1 MEARIY
7 VGWPDG
13 YFLTTAGPN
22 SEFQAQLAEMVE
34 DLGPPTVVEFRAAD
48 EGYIDEDY
56 PDDLQDVYHDLSGR
70 SHP

>member
-13 YFLTTAGPN
+13 YFLVSGHDR
-22 SEFQAQLAEMVE
+22 FQECLAEMVE

-48 EGYIDEDY
+48 EGYVEEESY
-56 PDDLQDVYHDLSGR
+56 DDDTWDTRDVVFSDV
-70 SHP
+70 

>member
-48 EGYIDEDY
+48 EGYVELKD
-56 PDDLQDVYHDLSGR
+56 DDLGDV
-70 SHP
+70 

>member
-70 SHP
+70 SHS